1 MAILEQDLL
10 VARQAWGEGLIAVS
24 KKYESEGIESARK
37 LASKMLDD
45 LYGFAL
51 GPVLFKP
58 TLSGGMNTFRTDKS
72 GALSYFVGHNS
83 QYPQDSGFGI
93 KFWREVSSETSA
105 IFIDGTTAMWMG
117 WVSFKDKNG
126 DLTKVDKSWGY
137 KMDPNGMLKIV
148 LHHSSLPYQG

>member
-10 VARQAWGEGLIAVS
+10 VARQAWGESLIAVS

-45 LYGFAL
+45 LYGFDL

-72 GALSYFVGHNS
+72 GALSYFIGHNS

-117 WVSFKDKNG
+117 WVNFKDKNG

>member
-24 KKYESEGIESARK
+24 QKYESEGIESARK

-45 LYGFAL
+45 LYGFEL

-72 GALSYFVGHNS
+72 GALSYFIGHNS

-117 WVSFKDKNG
+117 WVTFKDKNG

-137 KMDPNGMLKIV
+137 RMDPNGMLKIV